1 MKKYEV
7 TARLKFPSCYHTG
20 YDFEI
25 YAKNKAEAI
34 KSARKQAFNEGHTK
48 QDGPLSYSAQEVD

>member
-1 MKKYEV
+1 MKKFEV

-25 YAKNKAEAI
+25 YAKTKALAI
-34 KSARKQAFNEGHTK
+34 KQARKSAAYEGHTR
-48 QDGPLSYSAQEVD
+48 QDGPLIYSAIEID